1 MLVRIQISL
10 NHPQMSFKA
19 SSFPLLPS
27 SGFNPGLHL
36 VFIYSLLTKYSSF
49 VFPGADILEENG
61 QLASYFAE
69 VFLDLVRNTT

>member
-1 MLVRIQISL
+1 
-10 NHPQMSFKA
+10 MSFKA
-19 SSFPLLPS
+19 SSFPHLPS

-36 VFIYSLLTKYSSF
+36 VFIYSLLTESF
-49 VFPGADILEENG
+49 VFPGANILEENG